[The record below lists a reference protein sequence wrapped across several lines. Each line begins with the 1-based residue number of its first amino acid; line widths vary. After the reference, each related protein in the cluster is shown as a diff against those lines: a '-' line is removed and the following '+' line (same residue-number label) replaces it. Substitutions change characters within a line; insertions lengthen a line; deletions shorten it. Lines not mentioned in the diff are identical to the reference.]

1 MNSAHRD
8 IALDALFLPL
18 ADGQLTWP
26 GADLPGRGALF
37 LRAREGAALQAW
49 RGPGVACTQPFKPEA
64 DRLERIGAQLLDE
77 GALPDA
83 AFPLVLVLPP
93 RQREEARALL
103 ARACAAVAPGGVVV
117 AAVANDEGAKSR
129 EADLKQLAGPLNVLS
144 KYHCRV
150 FWTAPGAVVDSAL
163 QAQWRRADAIRTI
176 DSNDVPGGRFQTR
189 PGVFA
194 WDRVDAASH
203 LLAAHLPDTL
213 QGRVAD
219 FGAGWGYLALQVLA
233 RCAQVASIDL
243 YEADGRAL
251 ALADDNLAD
260 APGSERNVPVHFHW
274 QDVAAGVAERFDAI
288 VCNPPF
294 HALGRGDRPD
304 LGRAFIAAAAAAL
317 NPGGRLW
324 LVANRHLPYEEA
336 LGTGFGQVRTVAQQG
351 GFKVIEAIKA
361 GSAPASPTRV
371 PRQDRASRTFR

>member
-8 IALDALFLPL
+8 LALDALFLPFAEGL
-18 ADGQLTWP
+18 LRWP
-26 GADLPGRGALF
+26 SADLPGRGALF
-37 LRAREGAALQAW
+37 LRAREGAAMQPW
-49 RGPGVACTQPFKPEA
+49 RGPGLACTQAFKPEA
-64 DRLERIGAQLLDE
+64 DRLAGIGANVLDE
-77 GALPDA
+77 EVLPDA

-103 ARACAAVAPGGVVV
+103 AKACAAVAPGGIVI

-150 FWTAPGAVVDSAL
+150 FWTTPEASMDAGLLAK
-163 QAQWRRADAIRTI
+163 WRGADAIGAIAST
-176 DSNDVPGGRFQTR
+176 DVPGGSFQTR

-194 WDRVDAASH
+194 WDRVDPASK
-203 LLAAHLPDTL
+203 LLAQHLPDTL
-213 QGRVAD
+213 HGRVAD
-219 FGAGWGYLALQVLA
+219 FGAGWGYLTMEVLA
-233 RCAQVASIDL
+233 RCPQVTSIDL

-251 ALADDNLAD
+251 ALAEANL
-260 APGSERNVPVHFHW
+260 SVRRVPLHFHW
-274 QDVAAGVAERFDAI
+274 HDVAAGVAERFNAI

-317 NPGGRLW
+317 NPGGHLW

-336 LGTGFGQVRTVAQQG
+336 LGTGFDQVRTVAQQG
-351 GFKVIEAIKA
+351 GFKIIEAVKA
-361 GSAPASPTRV
+361 ASVPSATPPAKSYRLGKA
-371 PRQDRASRTFR
+371 PRTSW